1 MLGSL
6 EERTDDLK
14 CALTNESRIME
25 YNTADSLSSLRLVC
39 VVDSD
44 ESMRMRLNGVLQRL
58 GVSVEVF
65 VSAED
70 FLANPRADGTDCL
83 IAEVELPGI
92 SGIELQQH
100 LRNAGADCPVI
111 LISHTGDIATAVNA
125 IQLGAID
132 FVEKPFM
139 NRVILNLVR
148 HALQQCRIVV
158 PLMPVDASAK
168 NPYAP
173 HDQCNDK

>member
-1 MLGSL
+1 VTASARTNFFPLLGNPV
-6 EERTDDLK
+6 ERTEDLK
-14 CALTNESRIME
+14 GALTNGSRIME
-25 YNTADSLSSLRLVC
+25 YTTADTPSSSRLVC

-44 ESMRMRLNGVLQRL
+44 EAMRTRLNGVLQRL

-70 FLANPRADGTDCL
+70 FLANPRTDGTDCL

-100 LRNAGADCPVI
+100 LRDAGTDCPVI

-125 IQLGAID
+125 MQLGAVD

-148 HALQQCRIVV
+148 HALQQCRIIV
-158 PLMPVDASAK
+158 P
-168 NPYAP
+168 
-173 HDQCNDK
+173 